1 MSFFSRSGNQQPPP
15 NPSYSRVPQGG
26 GAGLPQGPGQRV
38 PAPSRYEDPRAY
50 DRRQPPPAQSQRGVY
65 VRVSS
70 VYERLKRVPPFK
82 FQCRG
87 CPKRAACLHQLLDC
101 PPAGFHSRATRP
113 CQATIPLDCSVS
125 GSLCVAICVPECSI
139 VTIPPASFHQEPS
152 GLVVCNANG
161 LDFRLLV
168 IKSL

>member
-1 MSFFSRSGNQQPPP
+1 MSFFNRSGNQQPPP

-26 GAGLPQGPGQRV
+26 GLPQGPGQRV

-70 VYERLKRVPPFK
+70 VYERLNRVPSSK

-87 CPKRAACLHQLLDC
+87 CPKRAACLLQLLDC
-101 PPAGFHSRATRP
+101 PPARFYSRAACH
-113 CQATIPLDCSVS
+113 CQAAIPLNRSVS
-125 GSLCVAICVPECSI
+125 SFLCVAICVPECSI

-152 GLVVCNANG
+152 GQVVCNANG
-161 LDFRLLV
+161 LGFRLLV